1 LKACDGYFKL
11 LSELFLGERL
21 TKHTKYFNWECELD
35 SKQLKLQV
43 CEGRVTLDTD
53 VLTDRVKSSL
63 QD

>member
-1 LKACDGYFKL
+1 MKACDVIFKL

-21 TKHTKYFNWECELD
+21 TKHMKYFNRECELD

-43 CEGRVTLDTD
+43 CEGCVTLDTD
-53 VLTDRVKSSL
+53 VLTDRVTSLL